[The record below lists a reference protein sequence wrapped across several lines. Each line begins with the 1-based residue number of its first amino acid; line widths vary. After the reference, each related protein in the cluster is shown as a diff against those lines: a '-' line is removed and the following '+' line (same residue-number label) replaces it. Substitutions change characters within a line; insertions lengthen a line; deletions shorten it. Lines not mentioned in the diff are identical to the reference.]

1 MNYIIITKKKW
12 DEYNFKN
19 LNKKIKVF
27 KKLDKYRINNINPK
41 IIFFIHWSELIPK
54 DLYQKYMCIQF
65 HATDLPKGRGGSPI
79 QNQILRNI
87 KKTKISAFRVKKEL
101 DSGPICMKQNFFLN
115 GNAESIMKK
124 MELKSISMIEKL
136 IKRKNIKFRKQGG
149 KPTFFN
155 RRKPQESE
163 IDLSQVKTINKMYDF
178 LRMLDAPG
186 YPNAFIKLKEF
197 EITFNDIEKKKSMIN
212 ARVRITINEK

>member
-1 MNYIIITKKKW
+1 
-12 DEYNFKN
+12 
-19 LNKKIKVF
+19 
-27 KKLDKYRINNINPK
+27 
-41 IIFFIHWSELIPK
+41 
-54 DLYQKYMCIQF
+54 DLYQKYICIQF

-163 IDLSQVKTINKMYDF
+163 IDLSQIKTINKMYDF

-197 EITFNDIEKKKSMIN
+197 EITFNDIEKKKNMIN
-212 ARVRITINEK
+212 ARVKITKNKK